1 MWICN
6 RLAPCDPSAL
16 LADKTASF
24 RKKTCRLA
32 LPLIMR
38 QKIVDLSKT
47 LIFFTYL
54 WVRKW
59 CFESLRS
66 MNFTSNPSCIW
77 PHWCD
82 WNWKIVYQ
90 PQIWLPARKPRKAPL
105 QPIKVKN
112 EILFWKSPHSLSHDE
127 GDYQTPWLFSQR
139 GPFGCQRRT
148 WPHGADSPHLHTHIE
163 ASVNFFKP

>member
-1 MWICN
+1 MLPWYRADWEPTAASGRRALRVSWGFSAGLWGPSTLSSTQVSWETLILKNWTVFPVCMWICN

-66 MNFTSNPSCIW
+66 MNFPSNPSCIW

-82 WNWKIVYQ
+82 WN
-90 PQIWLPARKPRKAPL
+90 
-105 QPIKVKN
+105 
-112 EILFWKSPHSLSHDE
+112 
-127 GDYQTPWLFSQR
+127 
-139 GPFGCQRRT
+139 
-148 WPHGADSPHLHTHIE
+148 
-163 ASVNFFKP
+163 